1 MKRPLLRFALAAACA
16 IPLTLT
22 AAVDARAFCGFYVSG
37 ADTKLQNDATQVVMM
52 RKGTRTVLAMQ
63 NDYKGPTKDF
73 AMVVPV
79 PIVLQKE
86 NVKTLPREVFDKVDK
101 LAAPRLV
108 EYWEQDPCAPEMV
121 TDGLGLSGVGF
132 GGGGRGSGIGLGS
145 MGGVTVEA
153 QFTVGEYDI
162 VILSAKDSSGLDTW
176 LRANG
181 YKIPDKAE
189 EALRPYVQAG
199 SKFFVAKVDASKV
212 TMKDG
217 RAELS
222 PLRFHYDSEKFELPV
237 RLGML
242 NSGGT
247 QDLVVHVLA
256 PNQRYEV
263 ANYPNVTIP
272 TNLDVAEPA
281 RESFGAFYAALF
293 DRTLEKHPGAV
304 VTEYAW
310 GATSCDPCP
319 GNVQG
324 LSGADVETLG
334 GDVIDG
340 APPSATPGA
349 PANAPLAPKVTMDGV
364 TVTGGL
370 PQEVVRRVLRRELGR
385 KRYCY
390 EKELRKNP
398 KLAGT
403 IVTTIVIDKDGKVT
417 SAKRSGG
424 SLTDPAVAAC
434 IDLARARAF
443 PAPQGAAPV
452 TVTESIT
459 FSPTG
464 GATMGNIGFGG
475 RGGSMVLT
483 RMHVR
488 YPANALGAD
497 LVFRE
502 AKPIAGGREVRA
514 KDGSL
519 EHGSVSGDANNF
531 QGRYA
536 IRHAWPGKISCDNPQ
551 RGVWGG
557 PWPDAG
563 VARAETKAA
572 TKTAYAARGGAT
584 LASFV
589 PGGVPD
595 LDVLPGAG
603 AAASAA
609 APAASAGDATSGAP
623 APPPRGSRC
632 GCEVVGAR
640 SGGLGGALAVLFV
653 GLAGARRRR
662 ADASRG

>member
-1 MKRPLLRFALAAACA
+1 MKRPLLRLALAAACA
-16 IPLTLT
+16 IPLALT
-22 AAVDARAFCGFYVSG
+22 CARDARAFCGFYVSG

-52 RKGTRTVLAMQ
+52 RKGTRTVLSMQ

-108 EYWEQDPCAPEMV
+108 EYWEKDPCAPEIE
-121 TDGLGLSGVGF
+121 TEGLGLSGIGV
-132 GGGGRGSGIGLGS
+132 GGGGMGFGTGAGRL
-145 MGGVTVEA
+145 GGVTIEA

-217 RAELS
+217 HAELS

-237 RLGML
+237 RLGMI

-263 ANYPNVTIP
+263 ANFPNVTIP

-281 RESFGAFYAALF
+281 RESFGTFYAALF

-319 GNVQG
+319 GNIQG
-324 LSGADVETLG
+324 LSGVDVETLG
-334 GDVIDG
+334 GDVLDG
-340 APPSATPGA
+340 TPATAPGA

-370 PQEVVRRVLRRELGR
+370 PQEVVRRILRRDFGR
-385 KRYCY
+385 KRFCY
-390 EKELRKNP
+390 EKALRTNP

-403 IVTTIVIDKDGKVT
+403 IVTKLVIDKEGVVT

-424 SLTDPAVAAC
+424 SLTDAAMVAC
-434 IDLARARAF
+434 IESSRSRTF
-443 PAPQGAAPV
+443 PRPQGASPV
-452 TVTESIT
+452 VVTESMT

-464 GATMGNIGFGG
+464 GAVMGRIGFGG

-502 AKPIAGGREVRA
+502 AKPIAGGREMRG
-514 KDGSL
+514 KDGAL
-519 EHGSVSGDANNF
+519 EHGSVSGDTNNF

-536 IRHAWPGKISCDNPQ
+536 IRHAWPGKVACDNPR

-563 VARAETKAA
+563 VARSETKAA

-603 AAASAA
+603 TAASAT
-609 APAASAGDATSGAP
+609 APTADATDATSGAP
-623 APPPRGSRC
+623 APAPRGSRC

-640 SGGLGGALAVLFV
+640 SGGAGAALVFALAGLGGAT
-653 GLAGARRRR
+653 RRRR
-662 ADASRG
+662 RGQ